1 MRLVFKDNKIIVF
14 LNKKINLDKV
24 NLENYFKR
32 IFFKIRDKYN
42 LKMNGYYD
50 INVYTDKYYGSII
63 EMENED
69 LDYYNY
75 FNQIDMKIKVNE
87 DIFIYKIDYDYL
99 NQELLKKTKIYKSN
113 DKLYLKIIDSSI
125 LNKILEFSEIV
136 YGDNAKKI
144 IKTSEK
150 VIL

>member
-1 MRLVFKDNKIIVF
+1 MKLIFKDNKIIVF
-14 LNKKINLDKV
+14 LNKKINLDKN

-32 IFFKIRDKYN
+32 IFFKIKDKYN

-50 INVYTDKYYGSII
+50 INVYVDKYYGSII

-75 FNQIDMKIKVNE
+75 FNQIDMKIKVNK
-87 DIFIYKIDYDYL
+87 DTFVYKIDYDYL
-99 NQELLKKTKIYKSN
+99 NCELLKKTKVYKSN
-113 DKLYLKIIDSSI
+113 EKLYFKIIDPSI
-125 LNKILEFSEIV
+125 LNNVLE
-136 YGDNAKKI
+136 YGEVIYGNKAKEI